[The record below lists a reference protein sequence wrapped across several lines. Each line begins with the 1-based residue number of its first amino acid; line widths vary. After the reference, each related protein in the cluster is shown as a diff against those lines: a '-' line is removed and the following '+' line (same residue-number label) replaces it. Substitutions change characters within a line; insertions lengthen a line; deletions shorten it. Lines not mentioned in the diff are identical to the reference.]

1 MKKISYYTLSAL
13 FVSSI
18 ALSMGSCADDDLGN
32 NLSDGDKEAIVQFEV
47 NNVQEEVLS
56 QNSAAT
62 RGAITPG
69 LSDKDLEG
77 KKLEAQSNENLD
89 VCLIETTVE
98 GVNPVVVDASTR
110 ANIIDLNSF
119 GDFSS
124 TGLRGTTPSNIKE
137 EWFIDAKTKKNG
149 ELYTQIPWSWQKPYG
164 CFFAVY
170 PELNTYK
177 DKMKINKPDANGFPS
192 VEFEIETDVRKQVDL
207 MTACSG
213 NVQYATRYQA
223 PRTSL
228 NFRHALT
235 AIRFAVGQNL
245 SFDKTIKQITLKNVL
260 LKSKYVVSNQ
270 YNGTG
275 AKWISTGYTSRG
287 DATLDGLNYKTNENP
302 NSIVRDR
309 STFPNENSRDI
320 TKLNDNYTFYMIPQ
334 ELDNKVTAEITFTDN
349 TTISV
354 PLKGSWK
361 EGTTRTYKLSN
372 QNSSWVYSIT
382 SDSPSAVAYNGTS
395 TGNYGITSFREAPD
409 GTKKPVAWKVIG
421 YSEDNGITWTTTKPA
436 WLKSLTKES
445 GNGGTAAEQG
455 TATLG
460 TDIVDLVAKRNK
472 ELQDGEPLGS
482 ATKPYNLSNSTG
494 EAQVQNTANC
504 YVISAPGNYMIPLV
518 YGNAIKNGGTNTSA
532 YKSSLDPKSNIPAEL
547 LTEFVDHA
555 GAPIK
560 DPWIEKTN
568 KNANNGINGAQIV
581 WADEA
586 NLVNLASNPIY
597 RDGSGNAFVKFE
609 VTKANIKSGNAVI
622 AVKKGNTIVWSWHLW
637 FAPKNALD
645 KIPVTN
651 KQNKVYNFTNET
663 LGWKPTKWIGTSYST
678 PRTVMVKVEQT
689 IANNGIKQESVFTI
703 TQNTGITERTG
714 ITTFY
719 QWGRKDAFP
728 GTDANINGHFNKNAG
743 DQIYMQNIIQ
753 NPGNFYTVGFS
764 NKGVLNPNSGLV
776 KYYYFYNLWSIN
788 NKKSVEQNQLNDVSV
803 VKTIYDPCPIGF
815 NVPANDAFTG
825 FTANGLNEG
834 NMNVDGTNREETFKA
849 NFGHNFWTNSNKN
862 ATIFFPA
869 SGYRGCVDGNLY
881 YVNKFG
887 DFWLADPQGATNGFV
902 MGIQFDKIFPLF
914 RNIRT
919 YGFAVRPVAE

>member
-1 MKKISYYTLSAL
+1 MKKISYHTLSAL
-13 FVSSI
+13 FVGSI
-18 ALSMGSCADDDLGN
+18 ALSMVSCADDDLGN

-89 VCLIETTVE
+89 VCLIETTIE

-149 ELYTQIPWSWQKPYG
+149 ELYTKIPWSWQKRYG
-164 CFFAVY
+164 RFFAVY
-170 PELNTYK
+170 PELSTYK
-177 DKMKINKPDANGFPS
+177 NKMKINKPDANGFPS
-192 VEFEIETDVRKQVDL
+192 VEFEIDTDVRKQVDL

-213 NVQYATRYQA
+213 DVNYATRNQA

-287 DATLDGLNYKTNENP
+287 NATLDGLNYKTNENP

-320 TKLNDNYTFYMIPQ
+320 TQLNDNYTFYMIPQ
-334 ELDNKVTAEITFTDN
+334 ELDNMVTAEITFTDN
-349 TTISV
+349 STISV

-361 EGTTRTYKLSN
+361 EGTTRTYKLSHK
-372 QNSSWVYSIT
+372 NSSWVYSIT
-382 SDSPSAVAYNGTS
+382 SDSPAAVAYNATS
-395 TGNYGITSFREAPD
+395 TGNYGITSFRQAPD

-421 YSEDNGITWTTTKPA
+421 YSEDNGNTWTTTKPA

-472 ELQDGEPLGS
+472 ELQDAKALGS
-482 ATKPYNLSNSTG
+482 AAKPYNLSNSTG

-504 YVISAPGNYMIPLV
+504 YVISAPGYYMIPLV

-803 VKTIYDPCPIGF
+803 VKTIYDPCPVGF